1 VDEGGL
7 YLGGT
12 RIGPD
17 SAAGGGTGGRT
28 AFVGGCKVAGGALVG
43 ASDGAVLTLT
53 SPPGWTRG
61 GGATSNCEGG
71 GTGNSSGDS
80 ADDGLLFVPAGED
93 GAVETGIGRALPGS
107 EAGCVVVGT
116 LPGVEDAW

>member
-1 VDEGGL
+1 MDGGEL

-28 AFVGGCKVAGGALVG
+28 TFVGGCKVAAGALVG
-43 ASDGAVLTLT
+43 GSDGAVFVLT
-53 SPPGWTRG
+53 SSPGWRRG
-61 GGATSNCEGG
+61 GGATSSCEEG
-71 GTGNSSGDS
+71 GTGNSSDES
-80 ADDGLLFVPAGED
+80 ADGELLFVPAGKV
-93 GAVETGIGRALPGS
+93 GAEEIGIGRALPGS

-116 LPGVEDAW
+116 LPGAEDDW